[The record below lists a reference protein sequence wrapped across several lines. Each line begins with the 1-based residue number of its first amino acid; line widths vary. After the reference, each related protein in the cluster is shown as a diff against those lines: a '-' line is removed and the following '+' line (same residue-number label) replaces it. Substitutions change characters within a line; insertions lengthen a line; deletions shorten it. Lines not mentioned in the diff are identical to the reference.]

1 MRALP
6 RQVERTSILDFSVFF
21 IGPTLGQGT
30 EREVCD
36 AILREARLA
45 EEVGFDGVWLA
56 EHHFDAT
63 FSTMPSPN
71 LMMAAIAASTERVKL
86 GCGINVLPF
95 HNPLRVAEEGAMLD
109 VLSHGRFQW
118 GIGRGITGHE
128 LHAFQIEAS
137 ETRKLFNEIHD
148 AVIGAWTT
156 GRMDFQGDVIQV
168 PPTVVAPSVVQRP
181 HPPVWVTAQSPAS
194 VEWAA
199 EHDYPAMQIGE
210 SLDVGRG
217 QLERYRAAAA
227 KAGTTIERGGLVP
240 LRMVYVAE
248 TDELA
253 REEAAERVLAFWGHT
268 ARTTAPDYKSP
279 GPAKDQVGYEYW
291 LANNPGRHETLS
303 YESLCERGLVIAGSP
318 STVIEGIER
327 QIDALDCSH
336 LMCDFWRPSGMAKRA
351 ASMRLFA
358 EEVIPAF
365 KTDARPRAAV
375 G

>member
-1 MRALP
+1 MAM
-6 RQVERTSILDFSVFF
+6 DFSVFF

-30 EREVCD
+30 EREVFD
-36 AILREARLA
+36 AILREAALA
-45 EEVGFDGVWLA
+45 EEIGFDAVWLA

-63 FSTMPSPN
+63 FSTLPSPN
-71 LMMAAIAASTERVKL
+71 LMMAAIAASTERIKL

-109 VLSHGRFQW
+109 LLSGGRFQW

-128 LHAFQIEAS
+128 FHSFQIESAL
-137 ETRKLFNEIHD
+137 TRGIFNEIHD
-148 AVIGAWTT
+148 AVIEAWTT
-156 GRMDFQGDVIQV
+156 GRMDYQGEHIWV
-168 PPTVVAPSVVQRP
+168 PATAIAPSVVQRP

-194 VEWAA
+194 VDWAA

-210 SLDVGRG
+210 PLEVGRA

-227 KAGTTIERGGLVP
+227 RAGRTIRRGGIVP

-248 TDELA
+248 TDDLA
-253 REEAAERVLAFWGHT
+253 REEAAPRTLAFWGHT

-291 LANNPGRHETLS
+291 LRNNPGRQDGVS
-303 YESLCERGLVIAGSP
+303 YESLRERGLVIAGSP
-318 STVIEGIER
+318 ETVIEGIQR
-327 QIDALDCSH
+327 QIDALECTH
-336 LMCDFWRPSGMAKRA
+336 LMCDFWRPSGLARRE

-365 KTDARPRAAV
+365 KAPAITPAGAGRQS
-375 G
+375 